1 MTDWLS
7 RARELAAT
15 AHAGQVDKSGA
26 PYAEH
31 LRFVADHV
39 AGDDAKTVAWLHDI
53 VEDTPV
59 TLDDLR
65 REGFPEHIVAAV
77 DAHTHRADEA
87 YLDYVR
93 RAAAN
98 PLARQVKM
106 QDVLHNMDLSRLPD
120 PGPRDIARLHSKYI
134 PALRI
139 LVGEQG

>member
-1 MTDWLS
+1 MADYLA
-7 RARELAAT
+7 RAESLARR
-15 AHAGQVDKSGA
+15 AHAAQVDKSGA
-26 PYAEH
+26 PYVEH
-31 LRFVADHV
+31 LAFVADHV

-53 VEDTPV
+53 VEDTEV

-77 DAHTHRADEA
+77 DAHTHRAGEA

-98 PLARQVKM
+98 PLARQVKT
-106 QDVLHNMDLSRLPD
+106 QDVLPNMDLSRLPE
-120 PGPRDIARLHSKYI
+120 PGAADVARLHGKYI

-139 LVGEQG
+139 LIGK